1 MDDLCRTT
9 APDVYAA
16 GDVALHL
23 HPLFGRVRVEHW
35 QHARLHGAAAARSM
49 MGKGRPYDEVHWFW
63 SNQYEH
69 NLQYLGQAGGWDD
82 IVIRGSTEERSFL
95 AFYLTQGRIV
105 AVMGFDRGNEVMD
118 AKPLVG
124 AAAPVD
130 ADRLR
135 DPEAS
140 ISSLA

>member
-1 MDDLCRTT
+1 M
-9 APDVYAA
+9 
-16 GDVALHL
+16 
-23 HPLFGRVRVEHW
+23 
-35 QHARLHGAAAARSM
+35 
-49 MGKGRPYDEVHWFW
+49 
-63 SNQYEH
+63 
-69 NLQYLGQAGGWDD
+69 
-82 IVIRGSTEERSFL
+82 IRGSIEERSFL
-95 AFYLTQGRIV
+95 AFYLAQGRIV